1 LSSSAS
7 AGPIGCTS
15 GLEALELGAFDFGV
29 LEGFLGL
36 SGLFA
41 MQRIWDESG
50 ARKRAKA
57 RQSTTGET
65 PMNSL
70 LRTLTLLA
78 AFGAGALS
86 CQQVSAQSKDAEPAT
101 RAANEAFVKSL
112 PFSDRADFDDVKRGF
127 IATLPDGVI
136 AGPAGK
142 PAWDTKPYAF
152 LQSDT
157 VPATVNPSLWRQAQL
172 NAVNGLFEVTERVY
186 QVRGLDLANLTIIEG
201 DTGLILI
208 DPLLSNE
215 TARAALDL
223 YLGNRPAKPVVAV
236 IYSHSHID
244 HFGGAKGVISAEDA
258 ASGKVKVIA
267 PDGFM
272 EHAVAENVIAGNA
285 MSRRA
290 QYMYGLTLP
299 VGERAQID
307 EGLGKGLSRGT
318 ISLIAPNDL
327 IKQSYETRT
336 IDGVEIE
343 FHLVP
348 GSEAPSEMLMY
359 FPQFKLLDMAED
371 ATHNM
376 HNLYT
381 LRGAEIRDGRLWS
394 HYLDEAILR
403 YGERTDAVIA
413 QHHWPMWGNARI
425 VAFLKKQRDLY
436 KFIHDQT
443 VRLLNHGLTPT
454 EIAEQLKLPASLAGE
469 WSARGYYGTLSH
481 NAKAVYQFYLGW
493 YDANPAD
500 LNPLPRAEA
509 ARKQV
514 EYMGGSEAV
523 LKRAREDFASGQ
535 YRWVASITSQLV
547 FADPADKA
555 ARDLG
560 ADALEQLGYQS
571 EAATWRNAYLAGAAE
586 LRNGAPAPQIST
598 ANADLLKG
606 VSIDLAFD
614 FLGVRLNAAKAEG
627 KHIVI
632 NWTFTDSNET
642 FVMNLENSALTHR
655 AGPLADNADA
665 GVKLTRAALDAITLK
680 QRTFLGSLVTGD
692 VSISGNPLKLREL
705 FGLLDDFT
713 PDFDIIEPKK
723 ASVE

>member
-1 LSSSAS
+1 MN
-7 AGPIGCTS
+7 TS
-15 GLEALELGAFDFGV
+15 
-29 LEGFLGL
+29 
-36 SGLFA
+36 
-41 MQRIWDESG
+41 
-50 ARKRAKA
+50 
-57 RQSTTGET
+57 
-65 PMNSL
+65 
-70 LRTLTLLA
+70 LRTLILLA
-78 AFGAGALS
+78 ALGAVAMP
-86 CQQVSAQSKDAEPAT
+86 CQQLSAQSKDAEPAT
-101 RAANEAFVKSL
+101 RAANDGFVKSL
-112 PFSDRADFDDVKRGF
+112 PFADRTDFEDAKRGF

-136 AGPAGK
+136 AGPGGK

-152 LQSDT
+152 LQNDA

-172 NAVNGLFEVTERVY
+172 NAINGLFQVTDRVY

-215 TARAALDL
+215 TAKAALDL
-223 YLGNRPAKPVVAV
+223 YLRNRPAKPVVAV

-258 ASGKVKVIA
+258 GSGKVKVIA

-272 EHAVAENVIAGNA
+272 AHAVAENIIAGNA

-307 EGLGKGLSRGT
+307 EGLGKALSKGT
-318 ISLIAPNDL
+318 ISLVPPNDL
-327 IKQSYETRT
+327 IRQSYETRVV
-336 IDGVEIE
+336 DGVEIE

-394 HYLDEAILR
+394 HYLDEAIQR
-403 YGERTDAVIA
+403 YGDRTDAVIA
-413 QHHWPMWGNARI
+413 QHHWPMWGNERV

-454 EIAEQLKLPASLAGE
+454 EIAEKLRLPASLAGE

-493 YDANPAD
+493 YDGNPAD
-500 LNPLPRAEA
+500 LNPLPRAES
-509 ARKQV
+509 ARKQL
-514 EYMGGSEAV
+514 EYMGGSDAV
-523 LKRAREDFASGQ
+523 LKRAREDFAKGE
-535 YRWVASITSQLV
+535 YRWVASVASQLV
-547 FADPADKA
+547 FADPANKA

-571 EAATWRNAYLAGAAE
+571 EAATWRNAYLVGAAE
-586 LRNGAPAPQIST
+586 LRGGVPPGQGAST

-642 FVMNLENSALTHR
+642 YVMNLENSALTHR
-655 AGPLADNADA
+655 AGNLSDQADA

-705 FGLLDDFT
+705 FGLLDEFTADFE
-713 PDFDIIEPKK
+713 IVEPKK

>member
-1 LSSSAS
+1 
-7 AGPIGCTS
+7 
-15 GLEALELGAFDFGV
+15 
-29 LEGFLGL
+29 
-36 SGLFA
+36 
-41 MQRIWDESG
+41 M
-50 ARKRAKA
+50 K
-57 RQSTTGET
+57 
-65 PMNSL
+65 SL
-70 LRTLTLLA
+70 LGTVALLA
-78 AFGAGALS
+78 SFTVGSLH
-86 CQQVSAQSKDAEPAT
+86 CQQVSAQTKDAEPAT
-101 RAANEAFVKSL
+101 RAANDAFVKSL
-112 PFSDRADFDDVKRGF
+112 PFADRADFDDARRGF
-127 IATLPDGVI
+127 IATLPDGVV
-136 AGPAGK
+136 AGVGGK
-142 PAWDTKPYAF
+142 PAWDMKPYAF
-152 LQSDT
+152 LQKDAA
-157 VPATVNPSLWRQAQL
+157 PATVNPSLWRQAQL
-172 NAVNGLFEVTERVY
+172 NAVHGLFKVTDRVY

-201 DTGLILI
+201 DSGLILI

-215 TARAALDL
+215 TAKAALDL
-223 YLGNRPAKPVVAV
+223 YLANRPARPVAAV

-244 HFGGAKGVISAEDA
+244 HFGGAKGVMSAEDA

-290 QYMYGLTLP
+290 QYMYGLPLP
-299 VGERAQID
+299 INERGQVD
-307 EGLGKGLSRGT
+307 EGLGKALSKGT

-327 IKQSYETRT
+327 IRQAYETRV

-348 GSEAPSEMLMY
+348 GSEAPAEMIMY
-359 FPQFKLLDMAED
+359 FPQFKVLNMAED

-381 LRGAEIRDGRLWS
+381 LRGAQIRDGRLWS
-394 HYLDEAILR
+394 RYLNEAIER
-403 YGERTDAVIA
+403 YGNRTDVVIA
-413 QHHWPMWGNARI
+413 QHHWPMWGNERI

-454 EIAEQLKLPASLAGE
+454 EIAEKLKLPASLAGE

-500 LNPLPRAEA
+500 LNPLPRVET

-514 EYMGGSEAV
+514 EYMGGAEAV
-523 LKRAREDFASGQ
+523 LKRARADFAAGQ
-535 YRWVASITSQLV
+535 YRWVAGVTSQLV
-547 FADPADKA
+547 FADPANKA
-555 ARDLG
+555 ARELG

-571 EAATWRNAYLAGAAE
+571 EAATWRNAYLLGAAE
-586 LRNGAPAPQIST
+586 LRGGVPPAAGGST
-598 ANADLLKG
+598 ANAELLKG

-627 KHIVI
+627 KRIVI
-632 NWTFTDSNET
+632 NWTFTDRNET
-642 FVMNLENSALTHR
+642 YVMNLENSALTHR
-655 AGPLADNADA
+655 AGPLDDNAHA

-680 QRTFLGSLVTGD
+680 QRSFVGSILTGD
-692 VSISGNPLKLREL
+692 VSVSGNPLKLREL

-713 PDFDIIEPKK
+713 PDFEIVEPRK
-723 ASVE
+723 VIVD

>member
-1 LSSSAS
+1 MRMN
-7 AGPIGCTS
+7 
-15 GLEALELGAFDFGV
+15 ALL
-29 LEGFLGL
+29 
-36 SGLFA
+36 
-41 MQRIWDESG
+41 
-50 ARKRAKA
+50 K
-57 RQSTTGET
+57 
-65 PMNSL
+65 
-70 LRTLTLLA
+70 TLTWLA
-78 AFGAGALS
+78 AFAACALH
-86 CQQVSAQSKDAEPAT
+86 CQQLSAQSRDAEPAT

-112 PFSDRADFDDVKRGF
+112 PFSDRSDFDDAKRGF
-127 IATLPDGVI
+127 IATLPDGVV
-136 AGPAGK
+136 AGAGGK
-142 PAWDTKPYAF
+142 PVFDTRPYAF
-152 LQSDT
+152 LQKDD

-172 NAVNGLFEVTERVY
+172 NAVNGLFEVTDRVY

-201 DTGLILI
+201 DSGLILI

-215 TARAALDL
+215 TAKAALDL
-223 YLGNRPAKPVVAV
+223 YLKNRPAKPVVAV

-244 HFGGAKGVISAEDA
+244 HFGGAGGVISAADA
-258 ASGKVKVIA
+258 ASGKVKVIG

-290 QYMYGLTLP
+290 QYMYGITLP

-307 EGLGKGLSRGT
+307 EGLGKALARGT

-336 IDGVEIE
+336 VDGVEIE

-348 GSEAPSEMLMY
+348 GSEAPAEMIMY
-359 FPQFKLLDMAED
+359 FPQFRLLDMAED

-394 HYLDEAILR
+394 RYIDEAIVR
-403 YGERTDAVIA
+403 YGDKADAVIG

-454 EIAEQLKLPASLAGE
+454 EIAEQLKLPASLANE

-509 ARKQV
+509 AKKQV
-514 EYMGGSEAV
+514 EYMGGADAV
-523 LKRAREDFASGQ
+523 LKRAREDFAKGQ
-535 YRWVASITSQLV
+535 YRWVASVTSQLV
-547 FADPADKA
+547 FADPANKE

-571 EAATWRNAYLAGAAE
+571 EAATWRNAYLVGAAE
-586 LRNGAPAPQIST
+586 LRGGVPPAQGGST
-598 ANADLLKG
+598 ANAELLKG

-642 FVMNLENSALTHR
+642 YVMNLENSALTHR
-655 AGPLADNADA
+655 AGKLADDADA
-665 GVKLTRAALDAITLK
+665 GIKLTRAALDAITLK
-680 QRTFLGSLVTGD
+680 QRSFLGSIVTGD

-713 PDFDIIEPKK
+713 PDFEIVEPKK

>member
-1 LSSSAS
+1 MN
-7 AGPIGCTS
+7 
-15 GLEALELGAFDFGV
+15 GLLKTLIF
-29 LEGFLGL
+29 
-36 SGLFA
+36 
-41 MQRIWDESG
+41 
-50 ARKRAKA
+50 
-57 RQSTTGET
+57 ST
-65 PMNSL
+65 
-70 LRTLTLLA
+70 
-78 AFGAGALS
+78 AFGAAALC

-101 RAANEAFVKSL
+101 RAANDAFVKSL
-112 PFSDRADFDDVKRGF
+112 PFADRADFDDVKRGF
-127 IATLPDGVI
+127 IATLPDGAI
-136 AGPAGK
+136 AGPGGK
-142 PAWDTKPYAF
+142 PAWDTRPYAF
-152 LQSDT
+152 LQSDA

-172 NAVNGLFEVTERVY
+172 NAVNGLFKVTDRVY

-201 DTGLILI
+201 DSGLILI

-215 TARAALDL
+215 TAKAALDL
-223 YLGNRPAKPVVAV
+223 YLQNRPAKPVVAV

-244 HFGGAKGVISAEDA
+244 HFGGAKGVMSAEDA

-290 QYMYGLTLP
+290 QYMYGITLP

-307 EGLGKGLSRGT
+307 EGLGKALSKGT
-318 ISLIAPNDL
+318 ISLIPPNDL
-327 IKQSYETRT
+327 IKQAYETRRV
-336 IDGVEIE
+336 DGVEIE

-348 GSEAPSEMLMY
+348 GSEAPAEMLMY
-359 FPQFKLLDMAED
+359 FPQFRLLDMAED

-394 HYLDEAILR
+394 RYLDEAIVR
-403 YGERTDAVIA
+403 YGDKTDAVIA

-425 VAFLKKQRDLY
+425 VAFLGKQRDLY
-436 KFIHDQT
+436 KFMHDQT
-443 VRLLNHGLTPT
+443 VRLLNHGLTPG
-454 EIAEQLKLPASLAGE
+454 EIAEQLKLPASVANE
-469 WSARGYYGTLSH
+469 WFSRGYYGTLSH

-514 EYMGGSEAV
+514 EYMGGADAV
-523 LKRAREDFASGQ
+523 LKRAREDFARGQ
-535 YRWVASITSQLV
+535 YRWVASVTSQLV
-547 FADPADKA
+547 FADPANKA
-555 ARDLG
+555 ARELG

-571 EAATWRNAYLAGAAE
+571 EAATWRNAYLVGAAE
-586 LRNGAPAPQIST
+586 LRSVAPSAQGPST

-655 AGPLADNADA
+655 AGKLSDNADA
-665 GVKLTRAALDAITLK
+665 GITLTRAALDAITLK
-680 QRTFLGSLVTGD
+680 QRSFLGSIVTGD
-692 VSISGNPLKLREL
+692 VSISGNPLRLREL

-713 PDFDIIEPKK
+713 PDFEIVEPKK